1 MNLAN
6 TIMAILTQHQLNK
19 NTKLQMVLC
28 KEHIAMLMPM
38 ELCKRQIILLMVMDS
53 VLPQPIYHKHQ
64 SPQLEEAINS
74 KGFDYRYISKI
85 FFYKIWALK
94 KQNKCKHIK
103 SLLQVSSNVLSFK
116 KSDLHILRR
125 VSRLW
130 KVLLITNLFSSDQY
144 LLLDLNFAAIYT
156 YLDLP

>member
-1 MNLAN
+1 MLSLLLQSIPQVMFQQLLWHQSHQFNLLNSMLRMNLAN

-38 ELCKRQIILLMVMDS
+38 ELCKRQIILLMDMDS

-85 FFYKIWALK
+85 FFT
-94 KQNKCKHIK
+94 K
-103 SLLQVSSNVLSFK
+103 SG
-116 KSDLHILRR
+116 H
-125 VSRLW
+125 
-130 KVLLITNLFSSDQY
+130 
-144 LLLDLNFAAIYT
+144 
-156 YLDLP
+156 

>member
-116 KSDLHILRR
+116 KSDLHIQEEFQGFERFCWSQTCL
-125 VSRLW
+125 VPISIYFLT
-130 KVLLITNLFSSDQY
+130 LILQQY
-144 LLLDLNFAAIYT
+144 IHI
-156 YLDLP
+156 